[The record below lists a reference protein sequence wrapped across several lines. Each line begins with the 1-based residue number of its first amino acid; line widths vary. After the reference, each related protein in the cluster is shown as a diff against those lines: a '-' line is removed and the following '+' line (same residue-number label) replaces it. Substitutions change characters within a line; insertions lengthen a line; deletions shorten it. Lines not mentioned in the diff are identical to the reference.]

1 MKWPVH
7 ISQHRSHIWWGVTFK
22 FTTQTLVRGFTC
34 SGKCRSLKECVLHS
48 HWEDKRFKTPA
59 AFEGLWD
66 PSLLAGDAAHIT
78 EIIIVVQLWQPK
90 PQCPVLAPQ
99 GGDWTL
105 LEQNQERLGQPG
117 EGSGLGKNSICKNP
131 QLEMETCA
139 RPSLFVPREHIRAT
153 GTNQS
158 TTNSIPSNIRKP
170 PAFLCLTIKFY
181 SLFFFSDFENL
192 AVSCTL

>member
-48 HWEDKRFKTPA
+48 HWEDKKFKTPA

-90 PQCPVLAPQ
+90 PHVQFWL
-99 GGDWTL
+99 
-105 LEQNQERLGQPG
+105 
-117 EGSGLGKNSICKNP
+117 
-131 QLEMETCA
+131 
-139 RPSLFVPREHIRAT
+139 PREETGHPWSKARRGWDSLERAQGLVKT
-153 GTNQS
+153 PFVKILSWRWRDVPGPPCLYPES
-158 TTNSIPSNIRKP
+158 TSEPRAQIKVQQTPSHPI
-170 PAFLCLTIKFY
+170 
-181 SLFFFSDFENL
+181 
-192 AVSCTL
+192 